1 MPVTQMESVLESKQ
15 IPTLNPALRS
25 FWETP
30 ARGRVLY
37 GGRSSSKSWDA
48 AGFAIFLASTLKV
61 RFCCARQF
69 QNKIAESVY
78 TVLKLQI
85 ERFGLSREF
94 DITDRS
100 IAHKTTCSEFIFYGL
115 ARNLQEIRSLEDVDV
130 LWIEEAHF
138 LTKE

>member
-1 MPVTQMESVLESKQ
+1 MESVLESKQ

-25 FWETP
+25 FWTAP

-85 ERFGLSREF
+85 ERFGLAAEF

-100 IAHKTTCSEFIFYGL
+100 IVHKTTGSEFIFYGL

-138 LTKE
+138 LTKEQW